1 MLPESLDIILL
12 SLSLDGH
19 IVSFFPQSPSLLEN
33 HRTVILIVPPKQ
45 PTERL
50 TITPIVFQS
59 AKSIFVFVKGKEKGR
74 VLAQALENQDDGVE
88 SGPILLVLGS
98 TFILD
103 TEAYEQIS

>member
-19 IVSFFPQSPSLLEN
+19 IASFFPQSPSLLET
-33 HRTVILIVPPKQ
+33 HRTVILIVAPKP

-50 TITPIVFQS
+50 TITPIVIQS
-59 AKSIFVFVKGKEKGR
+59 AKSIFVFVKGKEKGE
-74 VLAQALENQDDGVE
+74 VLAQLMANQDGVE
-88 SGPILLVLGS
+88 SEPILLVLGA

-103 TEAYEQIS
+103 TVAFAKLD